1 MNTLIPQGPPTA
13 SGPSTSPPLVRGPLG
28 MGGSLQGCVGGLASS
43 GSPQQALDQAVAL
56 QLQDQPNDA
65 PAEAD
70 QLLDEAL

>member
-1 MNTLIPQGPPTA
+1 MLVPQGPPTA
-13 SGPSTSPPLVRGPLG
+13 SGPPLVRGQLG

-43 GSPQQALDQAVAL
+43 SPQQALDQAVAL